1 MKTAEWHQRS
11 RSGDFIVKL
20 KKETPFLRLDK
31 LIPDGRLLFEKL
43 FPIQV
48 IQKILTRSSLE
59 PPWT

>member
-48 IQKILTRSSLE
+48 IQ
-59 PPWT
+59 